1 LRLVL
6 AQLPEL
12 LPELLP
18 VLVLVLQPRELQMDQ
33 DLYMGLVQV
42 H

>member
-12 LPELLP
+12 LP
-18 VLVLVLQPRELQMDQ
+18 VLVLQPRELQMDQ

>member
-6 AQLPEL
+6 AQQLPE
-12 LPELLP
+12 
-18 VLVLVLQPRELQMDQ
+18 LVLQPRALQMDQ